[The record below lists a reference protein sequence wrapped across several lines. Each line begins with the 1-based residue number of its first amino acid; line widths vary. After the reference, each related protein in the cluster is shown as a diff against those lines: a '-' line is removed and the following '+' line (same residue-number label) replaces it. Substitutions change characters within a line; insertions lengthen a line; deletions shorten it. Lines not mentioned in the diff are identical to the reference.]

1 MKGGEKVKINLEQ
14 FQKDFQGREKILNN
28 QSQEEDTEFQKI
40 LLQMQDIVSKDDQ
53 EISPNFIEK
62 KISKN
67 IIFNQQSDP
76 KKQNL
81 IKDSEVFKL
90 LQIFLQSIDRI
101 DFSIFEEKM
110 QKKDIDKILGELL
123 KEDGGKRASEGFLT
137 QDFFQGLEK
146 TLERMS
152 DFLKSY
158 QDKKREIGS
167 VESESEFKP
176 FSVDLGESS
185 FAEKGIQEKKFI
197 LKALEFLLSK
207 EEIEI
212 KEKKQVEHLVIQEDK
227 ATLASKFITREIEK
241 IYPENKEGFQEKKLF
256 LESLQGIR
264 KKDFEFLKKAENDLD
279 KFNLLEVKKI
289 FSQQTEISPLEQKK
303 RVIGDVKKIEN
314 QMEKGILEKNGN
326 VFSVK
331 NMQMIQREKISLE
344 EIKKLDLTSQAKEIL
359 RELKKEEEK
368 EEKILEFPRIQG
380 KKEYNT
386 DLVEFEKIEKR
397 IIKQGKGQVVKE
409 EAIAEKKILEKEVD
423 TKSSK
428 SFLMEEK
435 EMPGRVDSAFPFLQ
449 KSEGIDVSTIS
460 ENIQNIVE
468 KIVNKIEF
476 QKEGDLSSIQIQLK
490 PEELGKMEIQLRIKD
505 GEIEGKIFVESIS
518 AKNAIESQLQDL
530 KERLKTRNI
539 FLKDLNIDLQQKNQ
553 YEGQEKREGFFNQN
567 QNSKNKFSR
576 RTLRAKEENVVTKKD
591 LFFNKNCYYHK
602 VSIDLLI

>member
-1 MKGGEKVKINLEQ
+1 MKINLEQ

-279 KFNLLEVKKI
+279 KFNLLEIKKI

-331 NMQMIQREKISLE
+331 NMQMIQEEKISLE

-368 EEKILEFPRIQG
+368 EGKILEFPRIHE

-423 TKSSK
+423 IKSSK

>member
-40 LLQMQDIVSKDDQ
+40 LLKMQDIVSKDDQ

-81 IKDSEVFKL
+81 MKDSEVFKL

-123 KEDGGKRASEGFLT
+123 KKDGGKRASEGFLT
-137 QDFFQGLEK
+137 QDFFEGLEK
-146 TLERMS
+146 TLERMT

-167 VESESEFKP
+167 VESEGEFKP
-176 FSVDLGESS
+176 FSVDLGDSS
-185 FAEKGIQEKKFI
+185 FAEKGIQKKKFI

-256 LESLQGIR
+256 FESLEGIR

-279 KFNLLEVKKI
+279 KFNLLEIKKI

-303 RVIGDVKKIEN
+303 RVIGDAKKIEN

-344 EIKKLDLTSQAKEIL
+344 EIKKLDLTSEAKEIL
-359 RELKKEEEK
+359 RKLKKEEGK
-368 EEKILEFPRIQG
+368 SLEFSRIQG

-409 EAIAEKKILEKEVD
+409 ETIAEKKILEKEVD

-428 SFLMEEK
+428 FFLIEEK
-435 EMPGRVDSAFPFLQ
+435 KMPGRVDSAFPFLQ